1 MRFKIT
7 PKAILIPTISLFLIC
22 LVVTAALALT
32 NNVTAEKIAENEA
45 QSKQESM
52 FSVLPE
58 ADHFEQVFEGI
69 DDMYIGVDKNGNE
82 VGYAISTATQ
92 GYGGQVKVMTG
103 IKDNKIIGVD
113 VFYNDD
119 ETPGLGKNTSNESFR
134 DQYKEL
140 LSDGSISVSKDGG
153 EGQTVDAVT
162 SATIS
167 SRAVTKAVNH
177 ACLLYSY
184 HIAYAEKTW
193 EELNETV
200 DQMNNLPVVYATYMS
215 YSGNDDAPSGI
226 ACDPDTNEPM
236 FLFINNTVKEG
247 E

>member
-69 DDMYIGVDKNGNE
+69 DDMYIGVDKNGSE

-119 ETPGLGKNTSNESFR
+119 ETPGLGKNTSNASFR
-134 DQYKEL
+134 DQYKGL
-140 LSDGSISVSKDGG
+140 KADSPIAVSKDSS

-167 SRAVTKAVNH
+167 SRAVTKAVNE
-177 ACLLYSY
+177 ACRIYT
-184 HIAYAEKTW
+184 E
-193 EELNETV
+193 
-200 DQMNNLPVVYATYMS
+200 Q
-215 YSGNDDAPSGI
+215 
-226 ACDPDTNEPM
+226 
-236 FLFINNTVKEG
+236 VKEG